1 MVHEYENLWKV
12 TSTKYKD
19 LQRMRNS
26 WEEISEKVV
35 AMGFGKSAEDCMRK
49 WRYLRDTFKKKKKEY
64 SSGMKS
70 ELQRSANGSFL
81 MPYTS

>member
-1 MVHEYENLWKV
+1 MESHQH
-12 TSTKYKD
+12 KD

-26 WEEISEKVV
+26 WEEKAEKVV

-49 WRYLRDTFKKKKKEY
+49 WRYLRDKKKKIEY
-64 SSGMKS
+64 SNGMKS

-81 MPYTS
+81 